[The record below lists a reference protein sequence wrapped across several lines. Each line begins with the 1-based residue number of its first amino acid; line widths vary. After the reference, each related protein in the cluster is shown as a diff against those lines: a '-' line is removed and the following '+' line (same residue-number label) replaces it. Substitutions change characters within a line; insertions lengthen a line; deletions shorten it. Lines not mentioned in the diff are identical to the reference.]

1 MNRIIW
7 LIGPSGSGKDSLL
20 TALRQQQEQQLLV
33 AHRYITRPCDAG
45 GENHVALSN
54 DEFSQRAR
62 RGLFALDWEANGW
75 RYAIGIELDLW
86 LASGFDV
93 VVNGSRAH
101 LAQAQE
107 RYGPR
112 LVPIVIQVSA
122 QVLEQRLIA
131 RGRENSEQIAQRLA
145 RAARYDNATCHCRV
159 LNNDG
164 SLQQSVS
171 QLLALIR
178 EPAPHGAQE
187 NHHVC

>member
-1 MNRIIW
+1 MNRVIW

-20 TALRQQQEQQLLV
+20 TALRQQDEPQLLV

-45 GENHVALSN
+45 GENHVALS
-54 DEFSQRAR
+54 DEEFSLRAR

-75 RYAIGIELDLW
+75 RYAIGIELDVW

-101 LAQAQE
+101 LAQARD
-107 RYGPR
+107 RYGAR
-112 LVPIVIQVSA
+112 LLPIMVQVSPP
-122 QVLEQRLIA
+122 VLEQRLIA
-131 RGRENSEQIAQRLA
+131 RGRESAAEIAQRLA
-145 RAARYDNATCHCRV
+145 RAARYESTANHCRV

-164 SLQQSVS
+164 SLHQSVNR
-171 QLLALIR
+171 LLALIR
-178 EPAPHGAQE
+178 EPAPLITRE

>member
-1 MNRIIW
+1 MNRVIW

-20 TALRQQQEQQLLV
+20 TALRQQDETQLLV

-45 GENHVALSN
+45 GENHIALS
-54 DEFSQRAR
+54 DEEFSLRAR

-75 RYAIGIELDLW
+75 RYAIGIELDMW

-101 LAQAQE
+101 LAQARE

-112 LVPIVIQVSA
+112 LLPIVVQVSPP
-122 QVLEQRLIA
+122 VLEQRLLA
-131 RGRENSEQIAQRLA
+131 RGRENAQEIAQRLA
-145 RAARYDNATCHCRV
+145 RAERYASTASTCRV

-164 SLQQSVS
+164 SLLQSVDR
-171 QLLALIR
+171 LLSLIR
-178 EPAPHGAQE
+178 EPAPLSPLE
-187 NHHVC
+187 DSHVC